1 MDLTISLLTA
11 GRGPRSKTLR
21 QRRSL
26 EPVLVNLLAHYHD
39 RPRAGNRPDL
49 HPLAASGQPPG
60 LPVVD
65 DGHLRVHRAA
75 SANCHPF
82 LR

>member
-11 GRGPRSKTLR
+11 GRDPRSKTLR
-21 QRRSL
+21 QRRGL
-26 EPVLVNLLAHYHD
+26 EPVLVNVLAHYHD
-39 RPRAGNRPDL
+39 RPRAGSRPDL